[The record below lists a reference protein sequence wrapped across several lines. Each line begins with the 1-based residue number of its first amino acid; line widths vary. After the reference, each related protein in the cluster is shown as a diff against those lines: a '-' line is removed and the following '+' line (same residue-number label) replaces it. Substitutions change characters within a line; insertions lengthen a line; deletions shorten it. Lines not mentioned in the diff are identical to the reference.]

1 MAVSSPLKL
10 RAEDG
15 EDLKVVAAFL
25 QDALVRLSEMTYLRR
40 RKRFVAALNR
50 FMWEDQE
57 GDGGAPRRVRCGLHF
72 DGVLETKVQGL
83 TLGGHDPLLELLT
96 LTCDEGE
103 DGAATVT
110 LVFAGGPR
118 VRLEVECVACHL
130 ADLGPP
136 WQARKRPEHGLERV
150 D

>member
-1 MAVSSPLKL
+1 VAVSSPLKL

-25 QDALVRLSEMTYLRR
+25 QDALVRLSEMTYQRR

-50 FMWEDQE
+50 FMWED
-57 GDGGAPRRVRCGLHF
+57 GAGAGGAPRRVRCGLHF
-72 DGVLETKVQGL
+72 NGVLETKVQGL
-83 TLGGHDPLLELLT
+83 TLGGHDRLLELLT
-96 LTCDEGE
+96 LTCDQGE
-103 DGAATVT
+103 DAAATVT

-118 VRLEVECVACHL
+118 VCLEVECVDCHL
-130 ADLGPP
+130 VDLGPP
-136 WQARKRPEHGLERV
+136 WQARSRPEHGLESV